1 MPVSLQ
7 PPRFR
12 GLRLAL
18 ADDDAAAAVIE
29 SVFNVPSA
37 SSNSHAGRRYVFDDR
52 WIEMHASSSDNAF
65 AFRCNDLD
73 AQRTHLQRLGVEA
86 LDGSALGCTPRLL
99 LDATDTGACM
109 VDLQAQDAERARADG
124 PAHLCGVELA
134 VRTPERVALH
144 WAQLFHAA
152 CSRDADGLPTLALDR
167 FNLRFV
173 PADDG
178 RTRVTALDFTTGALD
193 SLVRNASSQG
203 LSINCDAR
211 HAAFTALGITF
222 RLRSGV

>member
-12 GLRLAL
+12 GLRLAV
-18 ADDDAAAAVIE
+18 ADDDTAAAVIE
-29 SVFNVPSA
+29 GVFNAPLA
-37 SSNSHAGRRYVFDDR
+37 PSNSVAGRRYAFGDR
-52 WIEMHASSSDNAF
+52 WIEMRASSDNAF
-65 AFRCNDLD
+65 ALRCSDLD

-86 LDGSALGCTPRLL
+86 LDGAALGCTPRLR
-99 LDATDTGACM
+99 LDAMDTGACT
-109 VDLQAQDAERARADG
+109 VDLQAYDAERTSVAG

-152 CSRDADGLPTLALDR
+152 CSRDANGLPTLALDR
-167 FNLRFV
+167 FSLRFV
-173 PADDG
+173 PADSG

-193 SLVRNASSQG
+193 SLVRNACAQG
-203 LSINCDAR
+203 FSIQRDAS
-211 HAAFTALGITF
+211 HAAFNALGIGF
-222 RLRSGV
+222 SLRSSD